1 MRGHYVTADELAA
14 VTAAGGTLPAG
25 IGVLENSLQAFPT
38 FILGHLPAW
47 LGGIALGTLLINILG
62 CGSGLVLGAATIVTR
77 DFLGNI
83 LTLLRRPPQLSP
95 LAQTRFSIVALL
107 LLGIVASHFVQGSF
121 INDLGFL
128 SLGLRAAVL
137 LLPLSFAL
145 WLPNRLKALA
155 VTLSMLVGS
164 AVMLVTGLLHLPP
177 DPMYYGLAASAL
189 TLAAANR
196 R

>member
-1 MRGHYVTADELAA
+1 M
-14 VTAAGGTLPAG
+14 
-25 IGVLENSLQAFPT
+25 
-38 FILGHLPAW
+38 
-47 LGGIALGTLLINILG
+47 
-62 CGSGLVLGAATIVTR
+62 
-77 DFLGNI
+77 
-83 LTLLRRPPQLSP
+83 
-95 LAQTRFSIVALL
+95 ALL

-145 WLPNRLKALA
+145 WLPGRLKAQA
-155 VTLSMLVGS
+155 VTLSMVVGS
-164 AVMLVTGLLHLPP
+164 AVMLAAGLLHLPP